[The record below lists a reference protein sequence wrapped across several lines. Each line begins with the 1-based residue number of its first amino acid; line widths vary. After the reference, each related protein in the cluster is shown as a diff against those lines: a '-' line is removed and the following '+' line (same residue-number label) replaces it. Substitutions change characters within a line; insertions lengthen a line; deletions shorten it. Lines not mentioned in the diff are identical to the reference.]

1 MEGVKMTLL
10 LPLFLNFLLLNNTVP
25 GIFHIFRPLEQEILQ
40 VAVTK

>member
-10 LPLFLNFLLLNNTVP
+10 LPLFLNFLLLNNTAP
-25 GIFHIFRPLEQEILQ
+25 GIFRPLEREILQ